1 MAEKEERIL
10 IQVMDNWCQYRY
22 LASVNHLATD
32 GSVISNDEEVVCHRE
47 DNWGELCDDKCCEQ
61 CKRKEMLGISRQEA
75 IEGMAKGIHFY
86 EWGHHNNMPK
96 WEELNTDIQNDY
108 KNMAEAALNAL
119 LDG

>member
-1 MAEKEERIL
+1 MAEKEEIIL

-61 CKRKEMLGISRQEA
+61 CKRKEMLGMSRQEA
-75 IEGMAKGIHFY
+75 IERIGDALWEAGLKECANYYAKV
-86 EWGHHNNMPK
+86 
-96 WEELNTDIQNDY
+96 
-108 KNMAEAALNAL
+108 ALNAL
-119 LDG
+119 LGDK

>member
-10 IQVMDNWCQYRY
+10 IQVMDNWCKYRY

-61 CKRKEMLGISRQEA
+61 CKTKEMLGISRQEA
-75 IEGMAKGIHFY
+75 IEKISERLEQFTEIPHVLA
-86 EWGHHNNMPK
+86 
-96 WEELNTDIQNDY
+96 DI
-108 KNMAEAALNAL
+108 ALNAL
-119 LDG
+119 LEGDK